1 MGNKMIYAQIAQ
13 GKQIINLQ
21 DNKKYE
27 SKIFFFIIQ

>member
-1 MGNKMIYAQIAQ
+1 MIYAQIAQ
-13 GKQIINLQ
+13 GKQVINLQ

>member
-1 MGNKMIYAQIAQ
+1 MIYAQIAQ

>member
-1 MGNKMIYAQIAQ
+1 MIYAQIAQ

-27 SKIFFFIIQ
+27 SKIFFNFNSNSN